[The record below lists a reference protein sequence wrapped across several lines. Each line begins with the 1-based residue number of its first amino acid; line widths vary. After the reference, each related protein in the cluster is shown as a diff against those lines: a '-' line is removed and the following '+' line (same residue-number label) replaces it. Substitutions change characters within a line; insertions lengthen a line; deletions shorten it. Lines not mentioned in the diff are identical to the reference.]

1 LILVI
6 KKIDEDKLR
15 EFKAEAVRRGL
26 TYSKAIEEA
35 IDLWLSQRSNIRT
48 ESQMNNLTYRKL
60 KDKLIKKYFGK
71 YVVIANGELIGVYNN
86 IDEVSNKLKTLN
98 VKHAIVAKIGEE
110 PIKGEL
116 TWLGGSMRLR
126 TA

>member
-1 LILVI
+1 MILVI

>member
-1 LILVI
+1 VI